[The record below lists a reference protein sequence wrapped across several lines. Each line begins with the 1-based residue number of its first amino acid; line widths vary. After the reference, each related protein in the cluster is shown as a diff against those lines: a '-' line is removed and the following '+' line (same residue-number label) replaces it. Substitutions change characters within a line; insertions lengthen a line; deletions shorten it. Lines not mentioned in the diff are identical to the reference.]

1 MKAMILAAGRGKR
14 MAPLTDHCPKPLLKV
29 AGKPLI
35 QHHIERLVRAG
46 ITEIVIN
53 HAWLGQMIEAAL
65 GDGSQFGAHIQ
76 YSPEPEGGLET
87 GGGVYQAL
95 PMLGAAPFLLV
106 NGDVWCDW
114 PVEQALKQDLGEHLA
129 WLYLVDNP
137 AEHPQGDFRLEGQ
150 KVYDRIDGQAAL
162 TFSGISILKPAL
174 FAHSQAG
181 FFPLAPLFREHMLRH
196 QVAGQ
201 RLEAQWLDVGTPER
215 LARLQQEYGVKL

>member
-14 MAPLTDHCPKPLLKV
+14 MAPLTDTCPKPLLIV

-46 ITEIVIN
+46 VTEIVIN
-53 HAWLGQMIEAAL
+53 HAWLGPMIETAL
-65 GDGSQFGAHIQ
+65 GDGRKFGAHIR

-87 GGGVYQAL
+87 AGGVYQAL
-95 PMLGAAPFLLV
+95 PLLGDAPFLLV

-114 PVEQALKQDLGEHLA
+114 PVEQALAQDLGDNLA

-137 AEHPQGDFRLEGQ
+137 PEHPQGDFLLDGK
-150 KVYDRIDGQAAL
+150 KVYDRIEGQPAF
-162 TFSGISILKPAL
+162 TFSGISILKPEL
-174 FAHSQAG
+174 FAQSQAG
-181 FFPLAPLFREHMLRH
+181 FFPLAPLFREHMRRN
-196 QVAGQ
+196 QVGGQ
-201 RLEAQWLDVGTPER
+201 KLNGQWLDVGTPER